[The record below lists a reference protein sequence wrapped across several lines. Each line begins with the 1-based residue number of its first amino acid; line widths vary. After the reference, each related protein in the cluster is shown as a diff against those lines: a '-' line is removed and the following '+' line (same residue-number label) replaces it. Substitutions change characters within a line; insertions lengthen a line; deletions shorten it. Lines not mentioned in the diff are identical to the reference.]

1 MKSIAQSLE
10 EKIRAELI
18 PQHLQVVD
26 DSHGHSRGQETHFT
40 VVVVSPLFEG
50 KSRVDRSR
58 MVSQLFDEERARGL
72 HALTQKTF
80 TPQEWEKAKA
90 QFRLEPPACR
100 GGGKH

>member
-10 EKIRAELI
+10 EKIRTALQ

-26 DSHGHSRGQETHFT
+26 ESHGHSRGQETHFT
-40 VVVVSPLFEG
+40 VVVVSSVFEG

-80 TPQEWEKAKA
+80 TPAEWEKAKVDF
-90 QFRLEPPACR
+90 QLDPPACR